1 MFFWAKL
8 YISLKIQEQIDYM
21 FYSTKIRNILY

>member
-1 MFFWAKL
+1 MFFWTKL